1 MKKLFL
7 TGALALFG
15 LMSAQKTESGFRLGV
30 NAGIP
35 VGDFGKL
42 TTFTAGVDLAY
53 LYPLAENFRLGVA
66 TGYSHYFG
74 KKTTYN
80 LWIFGQNVDKVP
92 DVGIIPVAATAE
104 FTLGDSNV
112 FLGADLGYAFF
123 TKKYFKNE
131 NGSFYYQPKLGYS
144 FDKKHDLY
152 FSYKGFTRNNISAG
166 SINLGYAYNF

>member
-15 LMSAQKTESGFRLGV
+15 LMNAQKTEPGIRLGV
-30 NAGIP
+30 NAGLP
-35 VGDFGKL
+35 VGDFGKAYS
-42 TTFTAGVDLAY
+42 FTAGADLAF

-74 KKTTYN
+74 KKTKTDLILVTLKN
-80 LWIFGQNVDKVP
+80 EVP

-104 FTLGDSNV
+104 FILGDSNV

-123 TKKYFKNE
+123 TKKDLKNE

-144 FDKKHDLY
+144 FDKRHDLY
-152 FSYKGFTRNNISAG
+152 FSYKGFTRNNANAG

>member
-74 KKTTYN
+74 KKTKTDLILVTLKN
-80 LWIFGQNVDKVP
+80 EVP

-123 TKKYFKNE
+123 TKKDFKNE

-144 FDKKHDLY
+144 FDKRHDLY
-152 FSYKGFTRNNISAG
+152 FSYKGFTRNNANAG

>member
-15 LMSAQKTESGFRLGV
+15 LMNAQKTESGIRLGV

-35 VGDFGKL
+35 VGDFGKF

-74 KKTTYN
+74 KKTKTDLILVTLKN
-80 LWIFGQNVDKVP
+80 EVP

-104 FTLGDSNV
+104 FILGDSNV

-123 TKKYFKNE
+123 TEKDLKNE

-144 FDKKHDLY
+144 FDKRHDLY
-152 FSYKGFTRNNISAG
+152 FSYKGFTRNNTNAG
-166 SINLGYAYNF
+166 SLNLGYAYNF

>member
-15 LMSAQKTESGFRLGV
+15 LMNAQKTEPGFRLGV

-35 VGDFGKL
+35 VGDFGKF

-74 KKTTYN
+74 KKTKTDLILVTLKN
-80 LWIFGQNVDKVP
+80 EVP

-104 FTLGDSNV
+104 FTFGDSNV

-123 TKKYFKNE
+123 TKKDFKNE

-144 FDKKHDLY
+144 FDKRHDLY
-152 FSYKGFTRNNISAG
+152 FSYKGFTRNNANAG
-166 SINLGYAYNF
+166 SLNLGYAYNF

>member
-15 LMSAQKTESGFRLGV
+15 LMNAQKTESGIRLGV

-35 VGDFGKL
+35 VGDFGKF

-74 KKTTYN
+74 KKTKTDLILVTLKN
-80 LWIFGQNVDKVP
+80 EVP
-92 DVGIIPVAATAE
+92 DIGIIPVAATAE

-123 TKKYFKNE
+123 TKKDLKNE

-144 FDKKHDLY
+144 FDKRHDLY
-152 FSYKGFTRNNISAG
+152 FSYKGFTRNNANAG

>member
-35 VGDFGKL
+35 VGDFGKF

-74 KKTTYN
+74 KKTKTDLILVTLKN
-80 LWIFGQNVDKVP
+80 EVP

-104 FTLGDSNV
+104 YTFGGSNV
-112 FLGADLGYAFF
+112 FLGVDLGYAFF
-123 TKKYFKNE
+123 TKKDFKNE

>member
-15 LMSAQKTESGFRLGV
+15 LMNAQKTESGIRLGV

-35 VGDFGKL
+35 VGDFGKK
-42 TTFTAGVDLAY
+42 TKTDLI
-53 LYPLAENFRLGVA
+53 LVTLKNE
-66 TGYSHYFG
+66 
-74 KKTTYN
+74 
-80 LWIFGQNVDKVP
+80 VP
-92 DVGIIPVAATAE
+92 DVGIIPIAATAE

-123 TKKYFKNE
+123 TKKDFKNE

-144 FDKKHDLY
+144 FDKRHDLY
-152 FSYKGFTRNNISAG
+152 FSYKGFTRNNANAG

>member
-15 LMSAQKTESGFRLGV
+15 LMSAQKTESGIRLGV

-35 VGDFGKL
+35 VGDFGKF

-53 LYPLAENFRLGVA
+53 LYPLTENFRLGVA

-74 KKTTYN
+74 KKTKTDLILVTLKN
-80 LWIFGQNVDKVP
+80 EVP

-123 TKKYFKNE
+123 TKKDFKNE

-144 FDKKHDLY
+144 FDKRHDLY
-152 FSYKGFTRNNISAG
+152 FSYKGFTRNNANAG

>member
-15 LMSAQKTESGFRLGV
+15 LMSAQKTESGIRLGV

-35 VGDFGKL
+35 VGDFGKF

-74 KKTTYN
+74 KKTKTDLILVTLKN
-80 LWIFGQNVDKVP
+80 EVP

-104 FTLGDSNV
+104 FTFGDSNV

-123 TKKYFKNE
+123 TKKDLKNE

-144 FDKKHDLY
+144 FDKRHDLY
-152 FSYKGFTRNNISAG
+152 FSYKGFTRNNANAG

>member
-15 LMSAQKTESGFRLGV
+15 LMSAQKTDSGFRLGV
-30 NAGIP
+30 NAGIL

-42 TTFTAGVDLAY
+42 TTFTAGVDVAY

-74 KKTTYN
+74 KKTKTDLILVTLKN
-80 LWIFGQNVDKVP
+80 EVP

-104 FTLGDSNV
+104 YTFGGSNV

-123 TKKYFKNE
+123 TKKDFKNE

>member
-15 LMSAQKTESGFRLGV
+15 LMSAQKTDSGFRLGV

-42 TTFTAGVDLAY
+42 TTFTAGVDVAY

-74 KKTTYN
+74 KKTKTDLILVTLKN
-80 LWIFGQNVDKVP
+80 EVP

-123 TKKYFKNE
+123 TKKDLKNE

-144 FDKKHDLY
+144 FDKRHDLY
-152 FSYKGFTRNNISAG
+152 FSYKGFTRNNANAG

>member
-7 TGALALFG
+7 AGALALLG
-15 LMSAQKTESGFRLGV
+15 LMNAQKTESGIRLGV

-35 VGDFGKL
+35 VGDFGKF

-74 KKTTYN
+74 KKTKTDLILVTLKN
-80 LWIFGQNVDKVP
+80 EVP

-104 FTLGDSNV
+104 FILGDSNV

-123 TKKYFKNE
+123 TEKDLKNE

-144 FDKKHDLY
+144 FDKRHDLY
-152 FSYKGFTRNNISAG
+152 FSYKGFTRNNANAG
-166 SINLGYAYNF
+166 SLNLGYAYNF

>member
-15 LMSAQKTESGFRLGV
+15 LMNAQKTESGIRLGV

-35 VGDFGKL
+35 VGDFGKF

-74 KKTTYN
+74 KKTKTDLILVTLKN
-80 LWIFGQNVDKVP
+80 EVP

-104 FTLGDSNV
+104 VTFGGSNV
-112 FLGADLGYAFF
+112 FLGVDLGYAFF
-123 TKKYFKNE
+123 TKKDLKNE

-144 FDKKHDLY
+144 FDKRHDLY
-152 FSYKGFTRNNISAG
+152 FSYKGFTRNNTNAG
-166 SINLGYAYNF
+166 SLNLGYAYNF

>member
-15 LMSAQKTESGFRLGV
+15 LMSAQKTESGIRLGV
-30 NAGIP
+30 NAGVP
-35 VGDFGKL
+35 VGDFGKF

-74 KKTTYN
+74 KKTKTDLILVTLKN
-80 LWIFGQNVDKVP
+80 EVP

-104 FTLGDSNV
+104 FTFGDSNV

-123 TKKYFKNE
+123 TKKDLKNE

-144 FDKKHDLY
+144 FDKRHDLY
-152 FSYKGFTRNNISAG
+152 FSYKGFTRNNANAG
-166 SINLGYAYNF
+166 SLNLGYAYNF

>member
-15 LMSAQKTESGFRLGV
+15 LMSAQKTDSGFRLGV

-53 LYPLAENFRLGVA
+53 LYPLAENFRLGVV

-74 KKTTYN
+74 KKTKTDLILVTLKN
-80 LWIFGQNVDKVP
+80 EVP

-104 FTLGDSNV
+104 FTFGDSNV

-123 TKKYFKNE
+123 TEKDLKNE

-144 FDKKHDLY
+144 FDKRHDLY
-152 FSYKGFTRNNISAG
+152 FSYKGFTRNNANAG

>member
-15 LMSAQKTESGFRLGV
+15 LMNAQKTESGIRLGV

-35 VGDFGKL
+35 VGDFGKF

-53 LYPLAENFRLGVA
+53 LYPLTENFRLGVA

-74 KKTTYN
+74 KKTKTDLILVILRN
-80 LWIFGQNVDKVP
+80 EVP

-123 TKKYFKNE
+123 TKKDLKNE

-144 FDKKHDLY
+144 FDKRHDLY
-152 FSYKGFTRNNISAG
+152 FSYKGFTRNNANAG

>member
-15 LMSAQKTESGFRLGV
+15 LMSAQKTDSGIRLGV

-74 KKTTYN
+74 KKTTYD
-80 LWIFGQNVDKVP
+80 LGILGKRDVKVP
-92 DVGIIPVAATAE
+92 DVGVIPVAAKAE
-104 FTLGDSNV
+104 FILGDSNV

-123 TKKYFKNE
+123 TEKDLKNE

-144 FDKKHDLY
+144 FDKRHDLY
-152 FSYKGFTRNNISAG
+152 FSYKGFTRNNANAG

>member
-15 LMSAQKTESGFRLGV
+15 LMNAQKTESGIRLGV

-35 VGDFGKL
+35 VGDFGKF

-53 LYPLAENFRLGVA
+53 LYPLAENFRLGVT

-74 KKTTYN
+74 KKTKTDLILVTLKN
-80 LWIFGQNVDKVP
+80 EVP

-104 FTLGDSNV
+104 FILGDSNV

-123 TKKYFKNE
+123 TKKDFKNE

-144 FDKKHDLY
+144 FDKRHDLY
-152 FSYKGFTRNNISAG
+152 FSYKGFTRNNANAG

>member
-15 LMSAQKTESGFRLGV
+15 LMSAQKTESGIRLGV
-30 NAGIP
+30 NAGVP
-35 VGDFGKL
+35 VGDFGKF

-74 KKTTYN
+74 KKTKTDLILVTLKN
-80 LWIFGQNVDKVP
+80 EVP

-104 FTLGDSNV
+104 FILGDSNV

-123 TKKYFKNE
+123 TKKDLKNE

-144 FDKKHDLY
+144 FDKRHDLY
-152 FSYKGFTRNNISAG
+152 FSYKGFTRNNANAG

>member
-15 LMSAQKTESGFRLGV
+15 LMSAQKTESGIRLGV

-35 VGDFGKL
+35 VGDFGKF

-74 KKTTYN
+74 KKTKTDLILVTLKN
-80 LWIFGQNVDKVP
+80 EVP

-104 FTLGDSNV
+104 FTFGDSNV

-123 TKKYFKNE
+123 TEKDFKNE
-131 NGSFYYQPKLGYS
+131 KGSFYYQPKLGYS
-144 FDKKHDLY
+144 FDKRHDLY
-152 FSYKGFTRNNISAG
+152 FSYKGFTRNNANAG

>member
-15 LMSAQKTESGFRLGV
+15 LMSAQKTESGIRLGV

-35 VGDFGKL
+35 VGDFGKF

-53 LYPLAENFRLGVA
+53 LYPLAENFRLGVV

-74 KKTTYN
+74 KKTKTDLILVTLKN
-80 LWIFGQNVDKVP
+80 EVP

-104 FTLGDSNV
+104 FTFGDSNV

-123 TKKYFKNE
+123 TEKDLKNE

-144 FDKKHDLY
+144 FDKRHDLY
-152 FSYKGFTRNNISAG
+152 FSYKGFTRNNANAG

>member
-15 LMSAQKTESGFRLGV
+15 LMNAQKTESGIRLGV

-35 VGDFGKL
+35 VGDFGKF

-74 KKTTYN
+74 KKTKTDLILVTLKN
-80 LWIFGQNVDKVP
+80 EVP
-92 DVGIIPVAATAE
+92 DFGIIPVAATAE

-123 TKKYFKNE
+123 TKKDLKNE

-144 FDKKHDLY
+144 FDKRHDLY
-152 FSYKGFTRNNISAG
+152 FSYKGFTRNNANAG

>member
-15 LMSAQKTESGFRLGV
+15 LMSAQKTESGIRLGV

-35 VGDFGKL
+35 VGDFGKF

-74 KKTTYN
+74 KKTKTDLILVTLKN
-80 LWIFGQNVDKVP
+80 EVP

-123 TKKYFKNE
+123 TEKDLKNE

-144 FDKKHDLY
+144 FDKRHDLY
-152 FSYKGFTRNNISAG
+152 FSYKGFTRNNANAG

>member
-15 LMSAQKTESGFRLGV
+15 LMNAQKTESGFRLGV

-74 KKTTYN
+74 KKTKTDLILVTLKN
-80 LWIFGQNVDKVP
+80 EVP

-104 FTLGDSNV
+104 YTFGGSNV
-112 FLGADLGYAFF
+112 FLGVDLGYAFF
-123 TKKYFKNE
+123 TKKDCKNE

>member
-15 LMSAQKTESGFRLGV
+15 LMNAQKTESGIRLGV

-35 VGDFGKL
+35 VGDFGKF

-74 KKTTYN
+74 KKTKTDLILVTLKN
-80 LWIFGQNVDKVP
+80 EVP
-92 DVGIIPVAATAE
+92 DVGIIPIAATAE

-123 TKKYFKNE
+123 TKKDFKNE

-144 FDKKHDLY
+144 FDKRHDLY
-152 FSYKGFTRNNISAG
+152 FSYKGFTRNNANAG

>member
-53 LYPLAENFRLGVA
+53 LYPLTENFRLGVA

-74 KKTTYN
+74 KKTKTDLILVTLKN
-80 LWIFGQNVDKVP
+80 EVP

-104 FTLGDSNV
+104 FTFGDSNV

-123 TKKYFKNE
+123 TKKDFKNE

-144 FDKKHDLY
+144 FDKRHDLY
-152 FSYKGFTRNNISAG
+152 FSYKGFTRNNANAG

>member
-15 LMSAQKTESGFRLGV
+15 LMNAQKTEPGFRLGV
-30 NAGIP
+30 NAGLP
-35 VGDFGKL
+35 VGDFGKAYS
-42 TTFTAGVDLAY
+42 FTAGADVAY

-74 KKTTYN
+74 KKTTYD
-80 LWIFGQNVDKVP
+80 FGMFGKVDYTVP
-92 DVGIIPVAATAE
+92 DVGVIPVAATAE
-104 FTLGDSNV
+104 FVFGDSNV

-123 TKKYFKNE
+123 TKKDFKNE

-144 FDKKHDLY
+144 FDKRHDLY
-152 FSYKGFTRNNISAG
+152 FSYKGFTQNSANAG

>member
-15 LMSAQKTESGFRLGV
+15 LMNAQKTESGIRLGV

-35 VGDFGKL
+35 VGDFGKF

-53 LYPLAENFRLGVA
+53 LYPLTENFRLGVA

-74 KKTTYN
+74 KKTKTDLILVTLKN
-80 LWIFGQNVDKVP
+80 EVP

-123 TKKYFKNE
+123 TKKDLKNE

-144 FDKKHDLY
+144 FDKRHDLY
-152 FSYKGFTRNNISAG
+152 FSYKGFTRNNANAG
-166 SINLGYAYNF
+166 SLNLGYAYNF

>member
-15 LMSAQKTESGFRLGV
+15 LMNAQKTESGIRLGV

-35 VGDFGKL
+35 VGDFGKF

-74 KKTTYN
+74 KKTKTDLILVTLKN
-80 LWIFGQNVDKVP
+80 EVP

-104 FTLGDSNV
+104 FILGNSNV

-123 TKKYFKNE
+123 TEKDLKNE

-144 FDKKHDLY
+144 FDKRHDLY
-152 FSYKGFTRNNISAG
+152 FSYKGFTRNNANAG
-166 SINLGYAYNF
+166 SLNLGYAYNF

>member
-15 LMSAQKTESGFRLGV
+15 LMSAQKTDSGFRLGV

-35 VGDFGKL
+35 VGDFGKF

-53 LYPLAENFRLGVA
+53 LYPLTENFRLGVA

-74 KKTTYN
+74 KKTKTDLILVTLKN
-80 LWIFGQNVDKVP
+80 EVP

-104 FTLGDSNV
+104 FILGDSNV
-112 FLGADLGYAFF
+112 FLGADLGYVFF
-123 TKKYFKNE
+123 TKKDFKNE

-144 FDKKHDLY
+144 FDKRHDLY
-152 FSYKGFTRNNISAG
+152 FSYKGFTRNNANAG

>member
-15 LMSAQKTESGFRLGV
+15 LMNAQKTESGIRLGV

-35 VGDFGKL
+35 VGDFGKF

-74 KKTTYN
+74 KKTKTDLILVTLKN
-80 LWIFGQNVDKVP
+80 EVP

-104 FTLGDSNV
+104 FTFGDSNV

-123 TKKYFKNE
+123 TKKDFKNE

-144 FDKKHDLY
+144 FDKRHDLY
-152 FSYKGFTRNNISAG
+152 FSYKGFTRNNANVG

>member
-15 LMSAQKTESGFRLGV
+15 LMNAQKTESGIRLGV
-30 NAGIP
+30 NAGLP
-35 VGDFGKL
+35 VGDFGKAYS
-42 TTFTAGVDLAY
+42 FTAGADLAY

-74 KKTTYN
+74 KKTKTDLILVTLKN
-80 LWIFGQNVDKVP
+80 EVP

-104 FTLGDSNV
+104 FTFGDSNV

-123 TKKYFKNE
+123 TKKDFKNE

-144 FDKKHDLY
+144 FDKRHDLY
-152 FSYKGFTRNNISAG
+152 FSYKGFTRNNANAG

>member
-15 LMSAQKTESGFRLGV
+15 LMNAQKTESGIRLGV

-35 VGDFGKL
+35 VGDFGKF

-74 KKTTYN
+74 KKTKTDLILVTLKN
-80 LWIFGQNVDKVP
+80 EVP

-104 FTLGDSNV
+104 FTFGDSNV

-123 TKKYFKNE
+123 TEKDLKNE

-144 FDKKHDLY
+144 FDKRHDLY
-152 FSYKGFTRNNISAG
+152 FSYKGFTRNNANAG

>member
-15 LMSAQKTESGFRLGV
+15 LMNAQKTESGIRLGV

-35 VGDFGKL
+35 VGDFGKF

-53 LYPLAENFRLGVA
+53 LYPLTENFRLGVA

-74 KKTTYN
+74 KKTKTDLILVTLKN
-80 LWIFGQNVDKVP
+80 EVP

-104 FTLGDSNV
+104 FTFGDSNV

-123 TKKYFKNE
+123 TKKDFKNE

-144 FDKKHDLY
+144 FDKRHDLY
-152 FSYKGFTRNNISAG
+152 FSYKGFTRNNANAG